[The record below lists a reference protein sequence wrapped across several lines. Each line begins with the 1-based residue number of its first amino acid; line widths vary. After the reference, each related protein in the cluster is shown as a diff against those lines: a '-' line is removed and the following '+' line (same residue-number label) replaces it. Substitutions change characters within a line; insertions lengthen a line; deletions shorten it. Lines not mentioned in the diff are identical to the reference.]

1 MNADRRLALALRA
14 FPKRFRVARTD
25 EIMGT
30 VAEARAAG
38 EGDGVDGRQLVDL
51 VLAGWAE
58 RRRTRPPTWAL
69 FRYHWLDGR
78 LDRRWHGWMFDDLS
92 GWFPLRLWLR
102 TLLSMAIVL
111 ATIVAV
117 QGVVNGFEANR
128 PLAYPGFLL
137 FVVLVSCANGLIEPF
152 FHIQRKRIL
161 RRNGYD
167 ASTWQQSEV
176 VPVSRPMPVPPPP
189 RALSRAVPLLRG
201 VAIGLI
207 LAGPAAAVAMFVP
220 SAVVEIESE
229 ALSIHRD
236 VSHVEVVGLA
246 MLVVACLLLALS
258 RWWGG
263 ALRRRFVT
271 DQPWLLADQQ
281 CRERSWWRT
290 LVVAACAVGIPG
302 IATSVLPIAPM
313 FVPAAYLA
321 ALGLVPELLLTARAA
336 ERLEAETGRS
346 YWLSRSARAESM
358 AR

>member
-1 MNADRRLALALRA
+1 VNADRRLALALRA
-14 FPKRFRVARTD
+14 FPKRFRAARTD

-30 VAEARAAG
+30 VAEVRAAG
-38 EGDGVDGRQLVDL
+38 GGDGVGGRELVDL

-58 RRRTRPPTWAL
+58 RRRTRPPTWPL

-78 LDRRWHGWMFDDLS
+78 LDQRWHGWMFDDLR
-92 GWFPLRLWLR
+92 GWHPLRLWLR
-102 TLLSMAIVL
+102 YLFSMAIVFAMIL
-111 ATIVAV
+111 LV
-117 QGVVNGFEANR
+117 QGAVFGSESSWPF
-128 PLAYPGFLL
+128 AYPGFVLHLVLL
-137 FVVLVSCANGLIEPF
+137 SGTNGLIEVF
-152 FHIQRKRIL
+152 LHVQRKRIL
-161 RRNGYD
+161 RRHGYD
-167 ASTWQQSEV
+167 ASTWQPNEV

-201 VAIGLI
+201 VAIGLT
-207 LAGPAAAVAMFVP
+207 LAGPAAAMAMFVP
-220 SAVVEIESE
+220 SAVVEIESK
-229 ALSIHRD
+229 AFSISRD
-236 VSHVEVVGLA
+236 ASYVEVVGLA
-246 MLVVACLLLALS
+246 MLVVACLLVASS

-271 DQPWLLADQQ
+271 DQPWLLTDQQ
-281 CRERSWWRT
+281 SRERSWWRT

-346 YWLSRSARAESM
+346 YWLSRPARVGSM